1 MSNRNATHDEELLPG
16 AELIRESSGGWIMN
30 RRKYICSVFVAGLL
44 ALSLPDA
51 LEASHQW
58 ARALDAGGDE
68 DFNSV
73 QQTSD
78 GGYVLLGMTNFD
90 LWVVKLD
97 STGAI
102 SWQKTL
108 GGGINEYSK
117 EIRQTADGGYIL
129 AANTSSFGAGDFDG
143 WVLKLDASGGVVWQ
157 RTYGSSG
164 DEWIT
169 AMELTPDG
177 GCIVVGDTTGFGTP
191 LGAKAQWITKLS
203 AAGTVEWSRR
213 RWVDDWETGNAVSPI
228 PGGGYV
234 VIGDARGN
242 AESWDMWFTELG
254 ATGNFV
260 RKHLIGSDRFDL
272 GEQIVRAADGGW
284 YVAGVILFAPAN
296 SDGLILKLNSTGAP
310 VWQRRIGGP
319 SNDGFYG
326 GHATG
331 DGGFVAVGRSSNLG
345 SGGADVW
352 VVKVNSSGQVVWQRS
367 YGGSGSDGLSARGV
381 WQTSDGGSVV
391 ACSTASFGTGSSV
404 DGFVLRLSSTGEID
418 PSCGSLV
425 TNTSATAVDV
435 SVTDNT
441 SFASFSVAVTPNVS
455 TPVYTASSA
464 LPAQT
469 LLCNSSCQ
477 VSCSA
482 TAPASGIVGTAIAYT
497 SEASLADCAG
507 AADSFSWT
515 FGDGGISA
523 EQNPSHTYGATGTYP
538 WTLTVT
544 ATGAAPCGQ
553 SGSITISTTPP
564 ASLPDL
570 TGSWTTLTK
579 RGTKISAS
587 LSCQNIGIGDAS
599 GFTVRIYFSR
609 KDAIN
614 RKSKLIKTETLSSL
628 AAGGAVPISIRA
640 VATSKH
646 KYIVAAVDSAVTVG
660 ESNET
665 NNSVARSLP

>member
-1 MSNRNATHDEELLPG
+1 MSNQNASRDEELLPG
-16 AELIRESSGGWIMN
+16 SGLMGESSGGWLMN
-30 RRKYICSVFVAGLL
+30 RRKYVCSVFVAGLV
-44 ALSLPDA
+44 AVSLPKA

-58 ARALDAGGDE
+58 ARTLDAGGDE
-68 DFNSV
+68 YFSSV

-78 GGYVLLGMTNFD
+78 GGYVLLGMTDWD

-108 GGGINEYSK
+108 GGGFNEYSRD
-117 EIRQTADGGYIL
+117 IRQTADGGYIL
-129 AANTSSFGAGDFDG
+129 AATTSSFGAGNFDG

-164 DEWIT
+164 TDWIY

-177 GCIVVGDTTGFGTP
+177 GCIVVGDTNGFGTP
-191 LGAKAQWITKLS
+191 LGEKAQWITKLS

-213 RWVDDWETGNAVSPI
+213 RYVDDWETGNAVSPI

-234 VIGDARGN
+234 LIGDAHGN
-242 AESWDMWFTELG
+242 VGSLDMWFTELS
-254 ATGNFV
+254 ASGNFV
-260 RKHLIGSDRFDL
+260 RKHLIGSDRFER
-272 GEQIVRAADGGW
+272 GERIVRAGDGGW
-284 YVAGVILFAPAN
+284 YVAGVILFAPGN
-296 SDGLILKLNSTGAP
+296 SDGLIWKLNSTGAP

-319 SNDGFYG
+319 SNDEFYG
-326 GHATG
+326 GYATS
-331 DGGFVAVGRSSNLG
+331 DGGFVAVGRSTNLG

-391 ACSTASFGTGSSV
+391 ACSTASFGTGASV

-425 TNTSATAVDV
+425 TNTSATATDV

-441 SFASFSVAVTPNVS
+441 SFASFSVGVTPNVS
-455 TPVYTASSA
+455 TPVYTTSSA
-464 LPAQT
+464 LPTQT

-477 VSCSA
+477 LSCSA
-482 TAPASGIVGTAIAYT
+482 TAPASGIVGTAIAFT

-507 AADSFSWT
+507 AAVSCSWT

-523 EQNPSHTYGATGTYP
+523 EQNSSHTYGAPGTYP

-544 ATGAAPCGQ
+544 APGAAPCAQ
-553 SGSITISTTPP
+553 SGSITIVTTPP

-570 TGSWTTLTK
+570 TGAWTTLTK

-587 LSCQNIGIGDAS
+587 LSCQNIGSGDS
-599 GFTVRIYFSR
+599 GGFTVNIYFSR
-609 KDAIN
+609 KTTIN

-640 VATSKH
+640 TPTSKH
-646 KYIVAAVDSAVTVG
+646 KYIVAAVDSAVAVG